1 MEPLK
6 TFLLINKNEFCAGKD
21 FKGSI
26 IDILCN
32 HLFKQGA
39 KAKLEN
45 TYDEMARGINVEG
58 DKKIIQLYPLDGTL
72 IRDEL
77 KNPSIQ
83 RGDKVYAGHDLPVWR
98 NDPDLAEIKI
108 MVITQD
114 PRRSDNEMTKNGMN
128 PNDDC
133 ISIST
138 PFGLHSQ
145 TYRSHK
151 NRGLVHYL
159 FNNLQEKLKKYNYNP
174 KKLSFY
180 YTDIYKF
187 RGIAPAKDSNLPK
200 DVKDKLNICIYIKV
214 LKCEIETYKPDI
226 ILLMGNDAQ
235 NAWNEICNV
244 LKDEISN
251 GFNANTQTLPTPHP
265 SPNANGK
272 WKEKSEKWKEELKE
286 HDLEISSF
294 TADVKID
301 LIIEL
306 ILKKLKDLN
315 KIPL

>member
-6 TFLLINKNEFCAGKD
+6 TFLLINNNEFCAGED

-159 FNNLQEKLKKYNYNP
+159 FNDLQDELKKYNYTP
-174 KKLSFY
+174 EKLSIY

-187 RGIAPAKDSNLPK
+187 RGVASEDLDTENR
-200 DVKDKLNICIYIKV
+200 DVYIEV
-214 LKCEIETYKPDI
+214 LSCEIQRFDPNV
-226 ILLMGNDAQ
+226 ILLMGKKAQDAWKTIYNSNPTII
-235 NAWNEICNV
+235 NA
-244 LKDEISN
+244 SN
-251 GFNANTQTLPTPHP
+251 KPKILPTPHP
-265 SPNANGK
+265 NARRVTWGKKYPNKMKNYSSE
-272 WKEKSEKWKEELKE
+272 EKRRMLLNDINVEEL
-286 HDLEISSF
+286 
-294 TADVKID
+294 
-301 LIIEL
+301 
-306 ILKKLKDLN
+306 LKKNEKMREKPEKLKDM
-315 KIPL
+315 I

>member
-6 TFLLINKNEFCAGKD
+6 TFLLINNNEFCAGED

-114 PRRSDNEMTKNGMN
+114 PRRSDNEMTKNGIN

-159 FNNLQEKLKKYNYNP
+159 FNDLQDELKKYNYTP
-174 KKLSFY
+174 EKLSIY

-187 RGIAPAKDSNLPK
+187 RGVASEDLDTENR
-200 DVKDKLNICIYIKV
+200 DVYIEV
-214 LKCEIETYKPDI
+214 LSCEIQRFDPNV
-226 ILLMGNDAQ
+226 ILLMGKKAQDAWKTIY
-235 NAWNEICNV
+235 N
-244 LKDEISN
+244 SN
-251 GFNANTQTLPTPHP
+251 PTIINSSNKPKILPTPHP
-265 SPNANGK
+265 NARRVTWGKKYPNKMKNYSSE
-272 WKEKSEKWKEELKE
+272 EKRRMLLNDINVEEL
-286 HDLEISSF
+286 
-294 TADVKID
+294 
-301 LIIEL
+301 
-306 ILKKLKDLN
+306 LKKNEKMREELEKMKDM
-315 KIPL
+315 I